1 MVKIAKKSMQAV
13 VSTARDPH
21 HPVRLCAR
29 MIRHGDYCRRATFVS
44 TVNEVSLILGQLK
57 LSKIN

>member
-13 VSTARDPH
+13 VDPH

>member
-13 VSTARDPH
+13 VDPH

-29 MIRHGDYCRRATFVS
+29 MIRHGDYCRRFTFVS